1 MKKWK
6 KRWNQIIE
14 LLNISSSEDSVKYTL
29 DDNSKFI
36 EADVPKNTNF
46 VKDHCCQDKFII
58 VLDSVIDSYGI
69 IIRTKRKQCLNI
81 PIKIQ

>member
-1 MKKWK
+1 MKNI
-6 KRWNQIIE
+6 WNRIIE
-14 LLNISSSEDSVKYTL
+14 LVNINNAEDFVKYTL

-36 EADVPKNTNF
+36 KADVSKNTNF

>member
-1 MKKWK
+1 MIKDFLKKWK

-36 EADVPKNTNF
+36 EADVLKNTNF
-46 VKDHCCQDKFII
+46 VKDHCYKDKITI
-58 VLDSVIDSYGI
+58 VLDSVIDDILIASI
-69 IIRTKRKQCLNI
+69 LELRENNA
-81 PIKIQ
+81 

>member
-1 MKKWK
+1 MIKDFLKKWK

-36 EADVPKNTNF
+36 EADVLKNTNF
-46 VKDHCCQDKFII
+46 AKDHCYKDKITI
-58 VLDSVIDSYGI
+58 VLDSVIDDILMASI
-69 IIRTKRKQCLNI
+69 LELRENNA
-81 PIKIQ
+81 